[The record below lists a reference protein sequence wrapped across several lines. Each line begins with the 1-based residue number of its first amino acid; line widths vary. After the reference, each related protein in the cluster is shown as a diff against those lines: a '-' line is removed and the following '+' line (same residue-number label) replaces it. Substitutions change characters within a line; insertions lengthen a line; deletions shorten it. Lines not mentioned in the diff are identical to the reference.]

1 MPDPI
6 SSTNSSYYDPNAQF
20 TPADVADPS
29 RAASSPVSSAP
40 ASPVTIPEVVI
51 TGDGGARQLVKNYD
65 AALERPDC
73 SYEGG
78 AAALACGKA
87 GLTAAGSVLLTTTVV
102 GTGIAVAM
110 TLAEG
115 VECGKELRAYY
126 DCKTQ

>member
-1 MPDPI
+1 VPDPI

-20 TPADVADPS
+20 TPADAVDPS
-29 RAASSPVSSAP
+29 PAASAPVSNDP
-40 ASPVTIPEVVI
+40 ASAATIPEVVI
-51 TGDGGARQLVKNYD
+51 TGDAGARQLVKNYD
-65 AALERPDC
+65 AALEQPDC

-87 GLTAAGSVLLTTTVV
+87 ALTAAGGVLLTSTVV